1 MDRVTSGQ
9 RSENMRRIRSKDT
22 TPEME
27 VRRLVHGMGFRY
39 RLHVHD
45 LPGRPD
51 LVFARLRK
59 IIQVHGCFW
68 HHHQSCPQAHVPK
81 SRVRYWKAKLAAN
94 RRRDAE
100 TEIQLREQGWDV
112 LTLWACEL
120 TQLKDVALRVRRF
133 LGKTTRKSP
142 TSP

>member
-1 MDRVTSGQ
+1 MDRVTPGQ

-22 TPEME
+22 TPEMV

-68 HHHQSCPQAHVPK
+68 HQHESCAKAHVPK
-81 SRVRYWKAKLAAN
+81 SRIRYWNAKLAAN
-94 RRRDAE
+94 RRRDAQA
-100 TEIQLREQGWDV
+100 EIQLREQGWDV

-120 TQLKDVALRVRRF
+120 IHLKDVVRRVRRF
-133 LGKTTRKSP
+133 LGKTSGEGP
-142 TSP
+142 TC